1 MKLKTILTEQV
12 EALKTL
18 LNPTEL
24 AKLSTLLGSKIEKA
38 KQSQQKK
45 ELLDIIK
52 QGKEILFICEKTD
65 VTKDFKQRA
74 ELIEIANTM
83 VALAEEEVSLL

>member
-52 QGKEILFICEKTD
+52 QGKEILFICEKTN
-65 VTKDFKQRA
+65 VTKDFEQRA

-83 VALAEEEVSLL
+83 IALAEEEVSLL